1 MTTTPR
7 LALVLAALVAMPV
20 ERAAQAQSFPTG
32 PVRIVV
38 PLAAGGIADVAA
50 RALADRLS
58 PMWGQPVTIE
68 NRTGAGTNLG
78 AEAVARSTPDG
89 HTLMVTTEGTVVV
102 NPFLYTKLNYDPL
115 KDLVPIS
122 GVGIVNQMLIAHPS
136 LPAKSVSELIALA
149 RRDPGALSYGSF
161 GIGTSGHL
169 NMETLMAQA
178 GIKLTPVHYRGAAPA
193 LTDVIGGHV
202 KLCII
207 SITLSQGPIKAGQ
220 VKALGVGSEKRAA
233 SFPDVPT
240 ISESGVPGYR
250 AVTWIG
256 VFAPSAT
263 PGAAVDRINGD
274 VQRVLAHADFKAKF
288 LAPQQLEPITGDP
301 KTFGSFVR
309 SEAESWSKVIKAAGI
324 KMD

>member
-1 MTTTPR
+1 MNLLARLVPPLVAS
-7 LALVLAALVAMPV
+7 LALIGG
-20 ERAAQAQSFPTG
+20 AQAQTFPSG
-32 PVRIVV
+32 PVRIIV

-50 RALADRLS
+50 RALVDRLG
-58 PMWGQPVTIE
+58 PMWGQPITIE

-115 KDLVPIS
+115 KDLAPVS
-122 GVGIVNQMLIAHPS
+122 GVGIVHQMLIAHPS
-136 LPAKSVSELIALA
+136 LPVKSVGELVALA
-149 RRDPGALSYGSF
+149 KRDPGAISYGSF

-207 SITLSQGPIKAGQ
+207 SITLSQGPIRAGQ
-220 VKALGVGSEKRAA
+220 VNALGVGSDKRVA
-233 SFPDVPT
+233 SFPNVPT
-240 ISESGVPGYR
+240 ISESGVPGYQ

-263 PGAAVDRINGD
+263 PGAAVEKINGD
-274 VQRVLAHADFKAKF
+274 VQRVLATADFKAKF
-288 LAPQQLEPITGDP
+288 LDPQQLEPISGDA
-301 KTFGSFVR
+301 KAFAAFIK

>member
-1 MTTTPR
+1 MSLLARMIPTLLAS
-7 LALVLAALVAMPV
+7 LALLGT
-20 ERAAQAQSFPTG
+20 AQAQTFPTG
-32 PVRIVV
+32 PVRIIV

-50 RALADRLS
+50 RALTNRLG
-58 PMWGQPVTIE
+58 PIWGQPITVE
-68 NRTGAGTNLG
+68 NRAGAGTNLG
-78 AEAVARSTPDG
+78 GEAAARSAPDG
-89 HTLMVTTEGTVVV
+89 HTLLVTTEGTVVV

-136 LPAKSVSELIALA
+136 LPVKSVGELIALA
-149 RRDPGALSYGSF
+149 KADPGLSYASF

-178 GIKLTPVHYRGAAPA
+178 GIRISPVHYRGAAPA

-207 SITLSQGPIKAGQ
+207 STTLSQGPIRAGQ
-220 VKALGVGSEKRAA
+220 VKALGIGSEKRAA

-240 ISESGVPGYR
+240 ISESGLPGYR

-263 PGAAVDRINGD
+263 SAAVVSKINGD
-274 VQRVLAHADFKAKF
+274 VQRVLADPDFKAKF
-288 LAPQQLEPITGDP
+288 LGPQQLEPLTGNAQA
-301 KTFGSFVR
+301 FGGYVKA
-309 SEAESWSKVIKAAGI
+309 EAESWSKVIKAAGI